1 MRISWKHR
9 FADQSLVWSRSKKRD
24 NALGVHSSPN
34 YTMAE
39 PNDLFRK
46 KKKKES
52 LIFIYKDMTLT
63 LKLLSQI
70 SDSTKMSLL
79 LAIRHPAI
87 RVRIV
92 APHTRLRV
100 ET

>member
-1 MRISWKHR
+1 MLWVYILPQIIQWLSQMI
-9 FADQSLVWSRSKKRD
+9 FL
-24 NALGVHSSPN
+24 
-34 YTMAE
+34 E
-39 PNDLFRK
+39 K
-46 KKKKES
+46 KKKKKKS

>member
-1 MRISWKHR
+1 MLWVYILPQIIQWLSQMI
-9 FADQSLVWSRSKKRD
+9 FL
-24 NALGVHSSPN
+24 
-34 YTMAE
+34 E
-39 PNDLFRK
+39 K
-46 KKKKES
+46 KKKKKS

>member
-1 MRISWKHR
+1 
-9 FADQSLVWSRSKKRD
+9 
-24 NALGVHSSPN
+24 
-34 YTMAE
+34 MAE
-39 PNDLFRK
+39 PNDLFRKK